1 MQTDVRMNTERDLHA
16 WFRYLWETY
25 KMILDTLRNN
35 KKLEDTYLAGFRLCL
50 GRHHFGAKII

>member
-1 MQTDVRMNTERDLHA
+1 MNTERDLHA